1 MIRYLDD
8 TGLTTLWNKIKS
20 TFYTKTEL
28 EDVVSHEAS
37 TGTAPEGGYGND
49 IEEILDAV
57 LGEDT
62 LPLQRKVVVEDASG
76 TTLSAATST
85 YYKFDSEVGTLA
97 ITLPAPTDLTHLTSV
112 VLSFTTNSSPGVTFT
127 AAEIDGNTP
136 EIYVQDGFS
145 IEASTTYEINAIFNG
160 NSWVLAA
167 IVISSTTI

>member
-1 MIRYLDD
+1 MIQYLDD

-28 EDVVSHEAS
+28 ENVVSHEAS
-37 TGTAPEGGYGND
+37 AGTAPEGGYGND

-62 LPLQRKVVVEDASG
+62 LPLQRKVVVESASG

-85 YYKFDSEVGTLA
+85 YYKFNNEVGTLA

-112 VLSFTTNSSPGVTFT
+112 VFAFTTSSSPGVTFT
-127 AAEIDGNTP
+127 AAEIDGNAP
-136 EIYVQDGFS
+136 DIYAQDGFS

-160 NSWVLAA
+160 ESWVLAA